1 MHMKYKH
8 SAILFFFMFPVFYA
22 FSQGTLTEINNPASF
37 KQKFSEAT
45 RKTQT
50 IEADFIQ
57 EKNLSILS
65 EKIVTKGRF
74 MFKKEKKLRWEY
86 TDPFHYLIILNNGTM
101 FIQDEEKKSKID
113 IRNNKMF
120 AEINTIIMGCVQ
132 GNLFNDEK
140 KFLSSFFENS
150 RSFMVKL
157 KPLASNLKE
166 YLSEIRIFFDKN
178 DLKVTRLEMHEP
190 LGDYT
195 NIDFFGEKIN
205 VNIPDEKF
213 LVP

>member
-1 MHMKYKH
+1 M
-8 SAILFFFMFPVFYA
+8 LFVFLVSFT
-22 FSQGTLTEINNPASF
+22 FSQGPLTEIKNPAVF
-37 KQKFSEAT
+37 KQMFSEAT

-50 IEADFIQ
+50 IEANFIQ

-65 EKIVTKGRF
+65 EKIITKGRF

-86 TDPFHYLIILNNGTM
+86 TDPFHYMIILNNGMM
-101 FIQDEEKKSKID
+101 FIQDEEKKNKID

-120 AEINTIIMGCVQ
+120 AEINYIIMGCVQ

-150 RSFMVKL
+150 GSFVVKL
-157 KPLASNLKE
+157 KPMASNLKE
-166 YLSEIRIFFDKN
+166 YLSEIWIYFDKN
-178 DLKVTRLEMHEP
+178 DLSVIRLEMHEP
-190 LGDYT
+190 SGDYT
-195 NIDFFGEKIN
+195 NIDFSGEKIN
-205 VNIPDEKF
+205 ANIPDEKF

>member
-1 MHMKYKH
+1 MKYKY
-8 SAILFFFMFPVFYA
+8 SAILFFFMFPGSFV
-22 FSQGTLTEINNPASF
+22 FSQGSLTEINNPASF
-37 KQKFSEAT
+37 KQKFLEAT

-86 TDPFHYLIILNNGTM
+86 TEPFHYLIILNNGTM

-113 IRNNKMF
+113 IRSNKMF
-120 AEINTIIMGCVQ
+120 AEINSIIMGCVQ

-150 RSFMVKL
+150 GSFVVKL
-157 KPLASNLKE
+157 KPMASNLKE
-166 YLSEIRIFFDKN
+166 YLSEIRICFDKN
-178 DLKVTRLEMHEP
+178 DLFVTRLEMHEP
-190 LGDYT
+190 SGDYT

-205 VNIPDEKF
+205 TNLTDEKF

>member
-1 MHMKYKH
+1 MMHKRNQ
-8 SAILFFFMFPVFYA
+8 LFFLFIFFVSFA
-22 FSQGTLTEINNPASF
+22 SAQGTFTEIKNPIAF

-45 RKTQT
+45 RNTQS
-50 IEADFIQ
+50 IEASFIQ
-57 EKNLSILS
+57 EKTLSILS
-65 EKIVTKGRF
+65 EKIITKGRF

-101 FIQDEEKKSKID
+101 SIQDEEKKSKID

-120 AEINTIIMGCVQ
+120 SEINVIIMGCVQ

-140 KFLSSFFENS
+140 KFLSSFYEDKG
-150 RSFMVKL
+150 SFMVKM
-157 KPLASNLKE
+157 KPLASNMKE

-178 DLKVTRLEMHEP
+178 NLTVTRLEMQEP
-190 LGDYT
+190 SGDYT
-195 NIDFFGEKIN
+195 RINFSGEKIN
-205 VNIPDEKF
+205 ATISDEKF

>member
-1 MHMKYKH
+1 M
-8 SAILFFFMFPVFYA
+8 ILFMFPVFFT
-22 FSQGTLTEINNPASF
+22 FSQGPLTEIKKPEVF
-37 KQKFSEAT
+37 KQMFSEAT

-65 EKIVTKGRF
+65 EKIITKGRF

-86 TDPFHYLIILNNGTM
+86 TDPFHYLIILNNGMM
-101 FIQDEEKKSKID
+101 FIQDEEKKHKID

-120 AEINTIIMGCVQ
+120 AEINYIIMGCVQ

-150 RSFMVKL
+150 GSFVVKL

-166 YLSEIRIFFDKN
+166 YLSEIWICFDKN
-178 DLKVTRLEMHEP
+178 DLSVTRLEMHEP
-190 LGDYT
+190 SGDCT
-195 NIDFFGEKIN
+195 NIDFSGTKIN
-205 VNIPDEKF
+205 ATIPDEKF

>member
-1 MHMKYKH
+1 
-8 SAILFFFMFPVFYA
+8 MFPVFFT
-22 FSQGTLTEINNPASF
+22 FSQGPLTEIKNSASF
-37 KQKFSEAT
+37 KQKFTEAT

-50 IEADFIQ
+50 IEANFIQ

-65 EKIVTKGRF
+65 EKIITKGRF

-120 AEINTIIMGCVQ
+120 AEINYIIMGCVQ

-150 RSFMVKL
+150 GSFMVKL

-190 LGDYT
+190 SGDYT
-195 NIDFFGEKIN
+195 NIDFSGEKIN
-205 VNIPDEKF
+205 ANIPDEKF